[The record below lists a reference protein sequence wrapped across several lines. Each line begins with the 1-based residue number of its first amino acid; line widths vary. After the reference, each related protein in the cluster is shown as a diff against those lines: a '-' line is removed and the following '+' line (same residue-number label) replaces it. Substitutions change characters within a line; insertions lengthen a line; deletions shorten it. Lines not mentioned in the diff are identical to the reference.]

1 MRDVHDKMTIR
12 ERTIAKHEIRMAAD
26 EFKARCL
33 QLIAEVERTRRPVT
47 ITKRGRP
54 VARLVPAGAEATPF
68 LGTLSSRIR
77 IAGDIRKPTES
88 SVMWETEK
96 EWIDL
101 CRDNPPR

>member
-1 MRDVHDKMTIR
+1 MT
-12 ERTIAKHEIRMAAD
+12 KHEIRMPAG

-33 QLIAEVERTRRPVT
+33 QLMAEVERTRRPVT

-54 VARLVPAGAEATPF
+54 VARLVPVDTEATPF
-68 LGTLSSRIR
+68 LGALRSRIR
-77 IAGDIRKPTES
+77 IAGDITKPTES
-88 SVMWETEK
+88 LEVWETEK

>member
-1 MRDVHDKMTIR
+1 MAR
-12 ERTIAKHEIRMAAD
+12 HEIRMAAG

-33 QLIAEVERTRRPVT
+33 QLMADVERTRRPVT

-54 VARLVPAGAEATPF
+54 VARLVPVDAEATPF
-68 LGTLSSRIR
+68 LGALSSRIR
-77 IAGDIRKPTES
+77 IAGDITKPTES
-88 SVMWETEK
+88 PEMWETEK